1 LRSILIDEKQIKDSF
16 ASIGQGEIFRFWG
29 ELNQAERSLF
39 LQQLEKIDP
48 SECQRAWKEINVSQR
63 DSIDPQPPEAIKA
76 TKPQDSELI
85 RMHEHG
91 EEILANGKVAAF
103 TVAGGQGTR
112 LGHNGPKGTF
122 PCTPLTKHSLFQ
134 HFAESLLFYNKRLGV
149 TPRWFIMTSL
159 ENHYQTILYF
169 EKNHFFGLDKNRVT
183 FFQQGMMPAFDIDGK
198 MLLKEKHKLEMSP
211 NGHGGSLKALV
222 DSGSIDLMEEEEID
236 CISYF
241 QVDNP
246 MVYCIDPTF
255 LGFHQVTG
263 SEMSSKAVE
272 KLSSNERVGT
282 FVQNE
287 KSLHC
292 LEYSD
297 IPKEISSQKKKDGS
311 LIFALGSI
319 AIHILDRN
327 FVRRITSSENEAT
340 QRLKYHGAHK
350 KVSYLDDNGILIR
363 PETPNAIK
371 AETFVFD
378 ALPLARNPLLM
389 EINREDEFGP
399 IKNPTGTDSL
409 VSSEKLQISRN
420 LRWLHELGQQHTLTN
435 LEISPLFAPTLPYL
449 SKRISKLPLDLKKY
463 TSEPVLLGEDGR
475 ALEII

>member
-1 LRSILIDEKQIKDSF
+1 LRSNLINEKQVKDTF
-16 ASIGQGEIFRFWG
+16 ASIGQGQIFRFWD
-29 ELNQAERSLF
+29 ELNQAERTLF
-39 LQQLEKIDP
+39 LQQLEKINP
-48 SECQRAWKEINVSQR
+48 TECQRAWKDINVLQKN
-63 DSIDPQPPEAIKA
+63 SIEPQPPEAIKA
-76 TKPQDSELI
+76 TKPSNPELI

-91 EEILANGKVAAF
+91 EEMLANGKVAAF

-112 LGHNGPKGTF
+112 LGHSGPKGTF
-122 PCTPLTKHSLFQ
+122 PCTPITKNSLFQ
-134 HFAESLLFYNKRLGV
+134 HFAESLIFFNKRLGV
-149 TPRWFIMTSL
+149 SLRWFIMTSL
-159 ENHYQTILYF
+159 ENHLQTIVYF
-169 EKNHFFGLDKNRVT
+169 EKNQFFGLDKNRVT

-236 CISYF
+236 NISYF
-241 QVDNP
+241 QIDNP

-287 KSLHC
+287 KNLQI

-297 IPKEISSQKKKDGS
+297 IPQEISSLKKKNGS
-311 LIFALGSI
+311 LIFGLGSI

-327 FVRRITSSENEAT
+327 FVRRITNSEAT

-350 KVSYLDDNGILIR
+350 KVSYLDDNGIMVK

-399 IKNPTGTDSL
+399 IKNPSGTDSL
-409 VSSEKLQISRN
+409 DTSEKLQISRN
-420 LRWLHELGQQHTLTN
+420 LRWLHEVGAEHALTN

-449 SKRISKLPLDLKKY
+449 SERISELPLDLKKY
-463 TSEPVLLGEDGR
+463 IFEPVLLGEDGR